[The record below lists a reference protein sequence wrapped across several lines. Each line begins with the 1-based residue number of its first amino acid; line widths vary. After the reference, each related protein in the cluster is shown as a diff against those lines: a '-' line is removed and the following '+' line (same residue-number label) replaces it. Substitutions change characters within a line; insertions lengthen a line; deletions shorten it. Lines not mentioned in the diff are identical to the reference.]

1 MLIIIALLAATSL
14 FIVLYVL
21 ILAYSRKD
29 TFLKNRLR
37 DLNVGTN
44 QKPVDV
50 YWREQMKRSLYDR
63 TVKPF
68 ADKIAAKLSHFTPAS
83 LRVQAEELVDNTNNF
98 NGMGMTGFMLLLGG
112 STAFFALLGI
122 WMVYS
127 KNMPFAR
134 GLLTLLSFIGAGVFL
149 PFFILRRMV
158 EQRQEAI
165 RQSMPDVLDLLC
177 VSVQAG
183 LGFDGALGK
192 VTAKMK
198 GPLIEEF
205 ERLLQELRMGVT
217 RRNALVRLAKRCGI
231 EEMKLFTAA
240 LIQAEK
246 LGVGMAQVLEI
257 QSENMREMRRQRAK
271 EQAAKLP
278 VKILFP
284 TVIFIFPV
292 MFVVVLGPALVT
304 IARSLLPKLG

>member
-14 FIVLYVL
+14 FTVLYVL

-44 QKPVDV
+44 QKPVDM

-83 LRVQAEELVDNTNNF
+83 LRAQAEELVDNTNSF

-112 STAFFALLGI
+112 STVFFALLGI

>member
-14 FIVLYVL
+14 FTVLYVL

-44 QKPVDV
+44 QKPADM

-83 LRVQAEELVDNTNNF
+83 LRAQAEELVDNTNSF

-112 STAFFALLGI
+112 STVFFALLGI

-134 GLLTLLSFIGAGVFL
+134 GLFTLLSFIGAGVFM

-304 IARSLLPKLG
+304 IMRSVLTRMG

>member
-14 FIVLYVL
+14 FTVLYVL

-44 QKPVDV
+44 QKPVDM

-68 ADKIAAKLSHFTPAS
+68 ADKIAAKLSRFTPAS
-83 LRVQAEELVDNTNNF
+83 LRAQAEELVDNTNSF

-112 STAFFALLGI
+112 STVFFALLGI

-134 GLLTLLSFIGAGVFL
+134 GLFTLLSFIGAGVFI

-304 IARSLLPKLG
+304 IARSLLTKLG

>member
-14 FIVLYVL
+14 FIALYVL

-50 YWREQMKRSLYDR
+50 YWRDQMKRSLYDR

-83 LRVQAEELVDNTNNF
+83 LRAQAEELVDNTNNF

-112 STAFFALLGI
+112 STVFFALLGI

-134 GLLTLLSFIGAGVFL
+134 GLLTLLSFIGAGVFM

-271 EQAAKLP
+271 ERAAKLP

-304 IARSLLPKLG
+304 IARSLLTKLG

>member
-14 FIVLYVL
+14 FTVLYVL

-44 QKPVDV
+44 QKPVDM

-83 LRVQAEELVDNTNNF
+83 LRAQAEELVDNTNSF

-112 STAFFALLGI
+112 STVFFALLGI

-304 IARSLLPKLG
+304 IMRSVLTRMG

>member
-14 FIVLYVL
+14 FTVLYVL

-68 ADKIAAKLSHFTPAS
+68 ADKIATKLSHVTPAS
-83 LRVQAEELVDNTNNF
+83 LRAQAEELVDNTNSF

-112 STAFFALLGI
+112 STVFFALLGI

-134 GLLTLLSFIGAGVFL
+134 GLLTLLSFIGAGVFM

-304 IARSLLPKLG
+304 IARSLLTKLG

>member
-1 MLIIIALLAATSL
+1 MLILISLLAATCL
-14 FIVLYVL
+14 FIVLYV
-21 ILAYSRKD
+21 IIQAVGRKEQ
-29 TFLKNRLR
+29 FLKSRLR
-37 DLNVGTN
+37 GLNSVQG
-44 QKPVDV
+44 Q
-50 YWREQMKRSLYDR
+50 QMPTDMYRHERMNRSLYER
-63 TVKPF
+63 TVKPV
-68 ADKIAAKLSHFTPAS
+68 ADKIAAKIAKLTPAS
-83 LRVQAEELVDNTNNF
+83 FRAQAEELVDYTNNL
-98 NGMGMTGFMLLLGG
+98 NGMGMTGFMMMLGAR
-112 STAFFALLGI
+112 TIFFALLGF
-122 WMVYS
+122 WLVYS
-127 KNMPFAR
+127 KHMP
-134 GLLTLLSFIGAGVFL
+134 LLKGFLVLAAFVAAGMYAPFIV
-149 PFFILRRMV
+149 LRRMV
-158 EQRQEAI
+158 EERQEAI

-217 RRNALVRLAKRCGI
+217 RRNALMRLAKRCGI

-271 EQAAKLP
+271 ESAAKLP
-278 VKILFP
+278 VKIIFP
-284 TVIFIFPV
+284 TTVFIFPV
-292 MFVVVLGPALVT
+292 LFIVVLGPAIVT
-304 IARSLLPKLG
+304 IIKAFSK

>member
-14 FIVLYVL
+14 FTVLYVL

-44 QKPVDV
+44 QKPVDM

-83 LRVQAEELVDNTNNF
+83 LRAQAEELVDNTNNF

-112 STAFFALLGI
+112 STVFFVLLGI
-122 WMVYS
+122 WMIYS

-134 GLLTLLSFIGAGVFL
+134 GLLTLLSFIGAGVFM

-304 IARSLLPKLG
+304 IMRSVLTRMG

>member
-83 LRVQAEELVDNTNNF
+83 LRAQAEELVDNTNNF

-112 STAFFALLGI
+112 STVFFALLGI

-149 PFFILRRMV
+149 PFFILRRLV

-304 IARSLLPKLG
+304 IARSLLTKLG

>member
-29 TFLKNRLR
+29 NFLKNRLR

-44 QKPVDV
+44 QKPVDM

-83 LRVQAEELVDNTNNF
+83 LRAQAEELVDNTNNF

-112 STAFFALLGI
+112 STVFFALLGI

-134 GLLTLLSFIGAGVFL
+134 GLFTLLSFIGAGVFM

-304 IARSLLPKLG
+304 IARSLLTKLG

>member
-1 MLIIIALLAATSL
+1 MLIIISMLAATCL

-21 ILAYSRKD
+21 IQANSRKD
-29 TFLKNRLR
+29 RLVKTRLR
-37 DLNVGTN
+37 DLNVGTD
-44 QKPVDV
+44 QKPADM
-50 YWREQMKRSLYDR
+50 YWREQMNKSLYDR
-63 TVKPF
+63 TVKPI
-68 ADKIAAKLSHFTPAS
+68 ADKIAAKLSKLTPAS
-83 LRVQAEELVDNTNNF
+83 LRAQAEELVDNSN
-98 NGMGMTGFMLLLGG
+98 GFMLFMGG
-112 STAFFALLGI
+112 STLFFVLLGI
-122 WMVYS
+122 WMVFS
-127 KNMPFAR
+127 KHMPFGR
-134 GLLTLLSFIGAGVFL
+134 GLLTLFAFAGAGVCL
-149 PFFILRRMV
+149 PFFVLRRMV
-158 EQRQEAI
+158 EQRQEEI

-304 IARSLLPKLG
+304 IVRSLLTRLG

>member
-14 FIVLYVL
+14 FTVLYVL

-44 QKPVDV
+44 QKPVDM

-83 LRVQAEELVDNTNNF
+83 LRAQAEELVDNTNNF

-112 STAFFALLGI
+112 STVFFALLGI

-304 IARSLLPKLG
+304 IARSLLTKLG

>member
-14 FIVLYVL
+14 FTVLYVL

-44 QKPVDV
+44 QKPVDM

-83 LRVQAEELVDNTNNF
+83 LRAQAEELVDNTNNF

-112 STAFFALLGI
+112 STVFFALLGI

-165 RQSMPDVLDLLC
+165 RQSMPDVLDLL
-177 VSVQAG
+177 
-183 LGFDGALGK
+183 
-192 VTAKMK
+192 
-198 GPLIEEF
+198 
-205 ERLLQELRMGVT
+205 LLLK
-217 RRNALVRLAKRCGI
+217 NL
-231 EEMKLFTAA
+231 
-240 LIQAEK
+240 
-246 LGVGMAQVLEI
+246 
-257 QSENMREMRRQRAK
+257 
-271 EQAAKLP
+271 
-278 VKILFP
+278 
-284 TVIFIFPV
+284 
-292 MFVVVLGPALVT
+292 
-304 IARSLLPKLG
+304 

>member
-1 MLIIIALLAATSL
+1 MLIVISLLGALCL

-21 ILAYSRKD
+21 IQAMGRKQE
-29 TFLKNRLR
+29 LVKNRLR
-37 DLNVGTN
+37 GLNTV
-44 QKPVDV
+44 QDQQRPEDM
-50 YWREQMKRSLYDR
+50 YRREHMNRSLYER

-68 ADKIAAKLSHFTPAS
+68 ADKIAARIAKLTPAS
-83 LRVQAEELVDNTNNF
+83 FRTQAEELVDRTNNL
-98 NGMGMTGFMLLLGG
+98 NGMGMTGFMMMLGA
-112 STAFFALLGI
+112 STVFFLVLGL
-122 WMVYS
+122 WLVYS
-127 KNMPFAR
+127 KH
-134 GLLTLLSFIGAGVFL
+134 L
-149 PFFILRRMV
+149 PFLKGFLILAAFVVAGMYVPFFMLRRMV
-158 EQRQEAI
+158 EERQEAI

-217 RRNALVRLAKRCGI
+217 RRNALTRLAKRCGI

-246 LGVGMAQVLEI
+246 LGVGTAQVLEI
-257 QSENMREMRRQRAK
+257 QSGNMREMRRQRAK
-271 EQAAKLP
+271 ESAAKLP
-278 VKILFP
+278 VKIVFP
-284 TVIFIFPV
+284 TMVFIFPV
-292 MFVVVLGPALVT
+292 LFIVVLGPAIVT
-304 IARSLLPKLG
+304 IMKTFSK